1 MSTHAIAWF
10 NDEDILGL
18 DDAPEMAAETRCER
32 RWERI
37 KLECRVRVTFNIGKA
52 TESIDG
58 QGNDISG
65 GGISLYVP
73 AELNVGDKVTIELVR
88 RYGKPRVM
96 VAAEVVNKNG
106 FRYGME
112 FAGVS
117 DEQREQIVVEFA
129 QDLHQ

>member
-18 DDAPEMAAETRCER
+18 ADIYVAEPVPACER

-37 KLECRVRVTFNIGKA
+37 KVDCRVRVTYKA
-52 TESIDG
+52 RGENETIDG

-73 AELNVGDKVTIELVR
+73 AELNVGDQVTIELVR
-88 RYGKPRVM
+88 RFGKPRVC
-96 VAAEVVNKNG
+96 VAATVSNRQG

-112 FAGVS
+112 FAGVQ
-117 DEQREQIVVEFA
+117 DEQREQIVKNFT
-129 QDLHQ
+129 QDLQ

>member
-1 MSTHAIAWF
+1 MSIHAIAWF
-10 NDEDILGL
+10 NDEDVL
-18 DDAPEMAAETRCER
+18 DLNDAPKVEVEARCER
-32 RWERI
+32 RWDRI
-37 KLECRVRVTFNIGKA
+37 KLDCRVRVTFNIGKA
-52 TESIDG
+52 TETIDG

-73 AELNVGDKVTIELVR
+73 AELNEGDQVTIELVR

-96 VAAEVVNKNG
+96 VAAQVMNKNG

-112 FAGVS
+112 FAGLK
-117 DEQREQIVVEFA
+117 DEQREEVVTSFT